1 MQQESELVLHS
12 AASFSVKKD
21 DLKTKPYQM
30 LNILKY
36 LRLFGSNFKLE
47 IRPVLSIIFI
57 FFIAFSIKAQENLIY
72 NGSFEEYYSCPTGN
86 DLNDGQLEKCK
97 GWWKP
102 TYGTSDYFNACN
114 NSIVGVPS
122 NFWGYQ
128 EALQG
133 NAYVGFGACSW
144 DKNTGVINDYSEYI
158 QSELTKSLK
167 SCYEYKF
174 TMYVCLSEYS
184 TYAMKSIGTFFS
196 LNTIGDNFDVVID
209 TLPQVVNKDFFLK
222 DSINWMKIEKTF
234 IAHGGEKYIT
244 IGYFLST
251 IESDTLHIHTSN
263 SFTEEDFSYYYI
275 DNVSLIEIGM
285 VPEELCNAQISNFP
299 NIITPNNDG
308 VNDLL
313 NIEKWASFQM
323 EISILNRWGNEI
335 TVLNKKNPIW
345 DGNGCTDGIYYY
357 IIKFKDYEKQQTGFI
372 QLVR

>member
-1 MQQESELVLHS
+1 
-12 AASFSVKKD
+12 
-21 DLKTKPYQM
+21 
-30 LNILKY
+30 
-36 LRLFGSNFKLE
+36 
-47 IRPVLSIIFI
+47 
-57 FFIAFSIKAQENLIY
+57 
-72 NGSFEEYYSCPTGN
+72 
-86 DLNDGQLEKCK
+86 
-97 GWWKP
+97 
-102 TYGTSDYFNACN
+102 
-114 NSIVGVPS
+114 
-122 NFWGYQ
+122 
-128 EALQG
+128 
-133 NAYVGFGACSW
+133 
-144 DKNTGVINDYSEYI
+144 
-158 QSELTKSLK
+158 
-167 SCYEYKF
+167 
-174 TMYVCLSEYS
+174 MYVCLSEYS